1 LSRDESLPES
11 KRRAYDELERA
22 LIAPDLRQASATP
35 PKGAAMRHSTGV
47 LAGAGIGLLLS
58 AGVGMA
64 AEGQGLTVKRDA
76 AAWSTWQGRVSVGST
91 STFWRSSLIDPDAR
105 PSSLSL
111 MGDYYF
117 SRSLLGLGTQGGFRA
132 TTGLILGPRG
142 QAWSGQPGLGAGG
155 AFSVGNRLFGSSA
168 GAVPYLRDP
177 STETATLPYLGVG
190 YTGLSAR
197 GGWSVSADLGLV
209 AQSPSNAVRLGRLFG
224 SGQNLDDVVRDLRMT
239 PMFQLG
245 VSYAF

>member
-1 LSRDESLPES
+1 LPRDESLPES
-11 KRRAYDELERA
+11 KRRAYDELEQA

-47 LAGAGIGLLLS
+47 LAGAGIALLLS

-64 AEGQGLTVKRDA
+64 ADGQGLTVRRDA
-76 AAWSTWQGRVSVGST
+76 APWSTWQGRVSVGNT
-91 STFWRSSLIDPDAR
+91 STFWRSSLIDADAR
-105 PSSLSL
+105 PTSVSL

-132 TTGLILGPRG
+132 TSGLIVGPRG
-142 QAWSGQPGLGAGG
+142 QAWSGQPGLGAGS

-177 STETATLPYLGVG
+177 SAETATLPYLGVG

-209 AQSPSNAVRLGRLFG
+209 AQNPSNAVRLGRLFG
-224 SGQNLDDVVRDLRMT
+224 SGQNLDDLVRDLRMT

>member
-1 LSRDESLPES
+1 
-11 KRRAYDELERA
+11 
-22 LIAPDLRQASATP
+22 
-35 PKGAAMRHSTGV
+35 MRHSTCVLSGV
-47 LAGAGIGLLLS
+47 GIALLLS
-58 AGVGMA
+58 AGVGA
-64 AEGQGLTVKRDA
+64 AADGQGLAVKRDA
-76 AAWSTWQGRVSVGST
+76 AAWSTWQGRISVGGG
-91 STFWRSSLIDPDAR
+91 STFWRSSLVDADAAR
-105 PSSLSL
+105 PTSMSL

-117 SRSLLGLGTQGGFRA
+117 TRSLLGLGVQGGFRA
-132 TTGLILGPRG
+132 TSGLILGPRA
-142 QAWSGQPGLGAGG
+142 QAWSGQPGLGAGS
-155 AFSVGNRLFGSSA
+155 AFSVGNRLFGGNT

-209 AQSPSNAVRLGRLFG
+209 AQNPGNAGRLGRLFG
-224 SGQNLDDVVRDLRMT
+224 SGQNLDDAVRDLRMT